1 MSMAASSN
9 NEDRVREA
17 TPESINEK
25 IENDTWSR
33 VARYANKS
41 SQEISARIKELDNE
55 WDIERYLGV
64 NMSTLALTGLA
75 IGALLKNRRW
85 NILPAVVLAFFFQH
99 SVQGWCPPLPILR
112 LLKIR
117 TSKEIEQEKFALKI
131 IRGDFKDLSSAI
143 GPDISSLKR
152 VVQKS

>member
-1 MSMAASSN
+1 MAASTN

-25 IENDTWSR
+25 IENDTWTR
-33 VARYANKS
+33 VASYANKS
-41 SQEISARIKELDNE
+41 PQEISARINELDDE

-75 IGALLKNRRW
+75 IGALSKNKKW

-112 LLKIR
+112 HFKIR
-117 TSKEIEQEKFALKI
+117 TSKEIEQEKYALKI
-131 IRGDFKDLSSAI
+131 MRGDFKELSSAI
-143 GPDISSLKR
+143 GPDVSSLKQA
-152 VVQKS
+152 VQKS